1 LIGGGTPPES
11 PTNVLKR
18 RYAVGEIDREE
29 YLQKLKDLW
38 DRGARTS
45 RRVLVVVGAALVIAL
60 LAVAAEGLEFGGL
73 QAYEGYL
80 QNVEPFTERRS
91 DCENALAVLA
101 TVVSRPRPG
110 KDCENALTVLA
121 TVVSRPRP
129 GKAMIDT
136 DLKAVTPEFR
146 DPTVLVPGATWFDFS
161 EEHDELVLDGPAQK
175 LRVGDRIELILRRG
189 CTTTTLYDRYH
200 VLEDEELVDVWRVT
214 ARGRFQ

>member
-1 LIGGGTPPES
+1 MIGGGTPPES

-45 RRVLVVVGAALVIAL
+45 RRVLVVIGAALVIAL

-91 DCENALAVLA
+91 
-101 TVVSRPRPG
+101 
-110 KDCENALTVLA
+110 DCENALTVLA

-189 CTTTTLYDRYH
+189 CTTTLYDRYH
-200 VLEDEELVDVWRVT
+200 VLEDEELVDVWRVA

>member
-1 LIGGGTPPES
+1 MIGGGTPPES

-38 DRGARTS
+38 DRCARTS
-45 RRVLVVVGAALVIAL
+45 RLVLVVVGAALVIAL
-60 LAVAAEGLEFGGL
+60 LAAAAEGLEFGGL

-91 DCENALAVLA
+91 DY
-101 TVVSRPRPG
+101 
-110 KDCENALTVLA
+110 ENALTVLA

-189 CTTTTLYDRYH
+189 CTTTLYDRYH
-200 VLEDEELVDVWRVT
+200 VLEDEELVDVWRVA

>member
-1 LIGGGTPPES
+1 MIGGGTPPES

-60 LAVAAEGLEFGGL
+60 LAAAAEGLEFGGL

-91 DCENALAVLA
+91 
-101 TVVSRPRPG
+101 
-110 KDCENALTVLA
+110 DCENALTVLA

-200 VLEDEELVDVWRVT
+200 VLEDEELVDVWRVA

>member
-1 LIGGGTPPES
+1 MIGGGTPPES

-45 RRVLVVVGAALVIAL
+45 RRVLVVIGAALVIAL

-91 DCENALAVLA
+91 
-101 TVVSRPRPG
+101 
-110 KDCENALTVLA
+110 DCENALTVLA

>member
-1 LIGGGTPPES
+1 MIGGGTPPES

-91 DCENALAVLA
+91 
-101 TVVSRPRPG
+101 
-110 KDCENALTVLA
+110 DCENALTVLA

>member
-91 DCENALAVLA
+91 
-101 TVVSRPRPG
+101 
-110 KDCENALTVLA
+110 DCENALTVLA